1 MADNVVAS
9 DQCGQIIFYPEWNT
23 LELRWLPSTRQA
35 TDGDVRDTMQ
45 RFCAEAETR
54 KPSSLVVDTN
64 QFGQWDDGMIEW
76 TLEKV
81 IPGFSRAG
89 VQKFAFIA
97 GPGYGGRRQS
107 RAGSPYQMDRPI
119 SRPGGRPPG
128 KAHTSGSP
136 AES

>member
-54 KPSSLVVDTN
+54 KPSSLIVDTT
-64 QFGQWDDGMIEW
+64 QFYQWDDAMIEW
-76 TLEKV
+76 TFETV
-81 IPGFSRAG
+81 MPGFNRAG

-97 GPGYGGRRQS
+97 GPGY
-107 RAGSPYQMDRPI
+107 
-119 SRPGGRPPG
+119 PGATVENGLQ
-128 KAHTSGSP
+128 P
-136 AES
+136 APEGPASFPTGWFSTRNGAYKWLAD